1 MNRRDFLRTSSA
13 ATVLAALPQETFAQ
27 SPQAAAAA
35 NTGTAWDRGRLL
47 HLLPTV
53 SDQEMLV
60 KASFDATLTAPPLLR
75 VGPHAVSGSMS
86 DTRGEC
92 WQFHVKD
99 LEPGRRYRLILVTGG
114 KSGGKPLCEPWELA
128 TFPAH
133 DARPE
138 HVRVLF
144 YTCAGGHEQ
153 LTFLPVAIRNRLLR
167 RALSFRPDAVVANGD
182 HVYWDLRSP
191 LTVKSYGR
199 RAVALAG
206 NFERSA
212 VIFGSDNEF
221 VLKRAAGPQIAPVYG
236 TDFRS
241 TPVFFIQ
248 DDHDYFDNDEAYD
261 EIVTFPPDHFMTQAA
276 RATQALYYPEFLPDA
291 TRPAGL
297 AGASAGGRALPVSE
311 SFGTLRYGRLL
322 EVLLYT
328 VRRTMTMAGPSAVFL
343 EDTVEAWLKA
353 RMAATEVMHVVNAPS
368 NPPGWTAGKWGEW
381 YPDLLGADG
390 KLTIEKPKPY
400 WQSGWVKQHD
410 RLIAAM
416 SGMRGRIPLAM
427 SGDLHAIA
435 IGRMLST
442 GTIDL
447 SANPV
452 VAVLTGPVGTRP
464 SGWPSGIRRIGAQPS
479 LHLQMD
485 EQVKPIEQH
494 GFTLADF
501 TSHKVVLRMFKWDV
515 KTQGPEALD
524 TLEPFHT
531 AELAT
536 PTHLR

>member
-92 WQFHVKD
+92 WQFHAKG
-99 LEPGRRYRLILVTGG
+99 LQPGRRYRLTLVTGG

-128 TFPAH
+128 TFPAQ

-479 LHLQMD
+479 LHLQTD

>member
-1 MNRRDFLRTSSA
+1 MNRRDFLRLSSA
-13 ATVLAALPQETFAQ
+13 GTALTALPPEILAQ

-35 NTGTAWDRGRLL
+35 SADAAWGRGRLL

-53 SDQEMLV
+53 SDREMLI
-60 KASFDATLTAPPLLR
+60 KASFDGALDAAPSLR
-75 VGPHAVSGSMS
+75 VGPHAVPGSMS

-92 WQFHVKD
+92 WQFHAKG
-99 LEPGRRYRLILVTGG
+99 LEPGRRYRLALVTGG

-128 TFPAH
+128 TFPAP

-144 YTCAGGHEQ
+144 YTCAGGHDQ
-153 LTFLPVAIRNRLLR
+153 LTFLPAAIRNRMLR
-167 RALSFRPDAVVANGD
+167 RALSFRPDAVVSNGD

-191 LTVKSYGR
+191 LTIKNYGP

-206 NFERSA
+206 SFDRSA
-212 VIFGSDNEF
+212 VILGGDNES
-221 VLKRAAGPQIAPVYG
+221 VLKRAAGPQIVPVYG

-248 DDHDYFDNDEAYD
+248 DDHDYFDNDDAYD
-261 EIVTFPPDHFMTQAA
+261 EIVTFPPDHFMTEAA

-291 TRPAGL
+291 TRSPGL
-297 AGASAGGRALPVSE
+297 PGASAGGRALPVSE
-311 SFGTLRYGRLL
+311 SFGTLRYGQLL

-353 RMAATEVMHVVNAPS
+353 RMAASEVTHVVNAPS

-390 KLTIEKPKPY
+390 KLTLEKPKPY
-400 WQSGWVKQHD
+400 WQSGWLKQHD
-410 RLIAAM
+410 RLMAAM
-416 SGMRGRIPLAM
+416 SAMRGRVPLEM

-442 GTIDL
+442 GSIDL

-452 VAVLTGPVGTRP
+452 VTVLTGPVGTRP
-464 SGWPSGIRRIGAQPS
+464 SGWPSGIRKIGAQPS
-479 LHLQMD
+479 LHLRMD

-501 TSHKVVLRMFKWDV
+501 TADKVVLRMFKWDV

-524 TLEPFHT
+524 TLAPFHT
-531 AELAT
+531 AEFAR
-536 PTHLR
+536 PA